1 VIEVRCFQSLEEL
14 TSLRE
19 EINALNMASVRPD
32 PFSTLEFYESYFQ
45 HDQLLSESKG
55 FYLCFLAAFED
66 SRLVGYLPLKRTSL
80 RVFGLRATK
89 LNFFAVHDI
98 DLPHLVA
105 RTEYA
110 QAVVKACHD
119 YLFGHDKNWSLLEF
133 QQQTKDSLL
142 FQPPFVDAP
151 KGYRI
156 RHWPEWSSWTIPIR
170 WKSLQEYVKEFSKK
184 FRSNVSRQM
193 RNLFA
198 AGQLEF
204 IGSSDPEVTP
214 FLLELYL
221 GIETFSWKSQAGLSI
236 GRSPARIEYF
246 RRLLT
251 TDQPMRVSILLLLL
265 NGVPIAGLINGSY
278 GGALY
283 ALQVVFDDRLSRLS
297 PGAAILL
304 LGMRE
309 AIIGG
314 YRHFSLLSGFDYF
327 KNRWLAEATE
337 TQSIQIYRTS
347 SPLFWRRTFGDLVR
361 KVLRGVR
368 KKSGMLSNPDRVTT
382 AVPSEESTNPAAAL
396 ESRGTAEQQS
406 RVSVLIAKVRCG
418 QYQSLSAAELAAA
431 MPFGMAYIGS

>member
-1 VIEVRCFQSLEEL
+1 LIEVHCFQSLKDL
-14 TSLRE
+14 ASLRE
-19 EINALNMASVRPD
+19 EINALNLASERPD
-32 PFSTLEFYESYFQ
+32 PFSTLEFYESYLQ

-55 FYLCFLAAFED
+55 FRLCFLVAFDD

-105 RTEYA
+105 RAEYA
-110 QAVVKACHD
+110 QAVAKACHD
-119 YLFGHDKNWSLLEF
+119 YLFGRDRNWSLLEF
-133 QQQTKDSLL
+133 QQQTKDSML
-142 FQPPFVDAP
+142 FQPPFVNAP
-151 KGYRI
+151 KG
-156 RHWPEWSSWTIPIR
+156 
-170 WKSLQEYVKEFSKK
+170 YVKEFSKK
-184 FRSNVSRQM
+184 FRSNVGRQM

-198 AGQLEF
+198 AGHLEF

-214 FLLELYL
+214 FLLDLYL

-236 GRSPARIEYF
+236 GRSRTRIEYF
-246 RRLLT
+246 RRLLI

-265 NGVPIAGLINGSY
+265 NGMPIAGLINGSY

-309 AIIGG
+309 AIVGG